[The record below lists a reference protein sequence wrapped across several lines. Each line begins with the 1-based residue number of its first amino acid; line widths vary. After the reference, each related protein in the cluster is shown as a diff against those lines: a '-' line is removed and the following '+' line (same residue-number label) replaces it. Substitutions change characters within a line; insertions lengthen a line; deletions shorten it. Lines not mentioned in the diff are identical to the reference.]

1 MMSLNKNSSLKDSQE
16 QTSVRFNEQ
25 NLFEVVSG
33 LRLNSHK
40 ILSLA
45 FFSFPPVVRLTTRR
59 MQVSSRKRKT
69 RERRSRNICFA
80 RCFQCTLR
88 RLDRNDKT
96 GENHIARAPLSA
108 SRAALVAVVV
118 VGSFIFMNMLLNW
131 KPKRRWFLR
140 TSGWKRNLVKIVIL
154 QMGRLLLAHARFPLR
169 ALVCAPRRVI
179 YLECNS

>member
-33 LRLNSHK
+33 LRLKSHK

-45 FFSFPPVVRLTTRR
+45 FFL
-59 MQVSSRKRKT
+59 SSRRSAHDSPHASEQSSGVESEEEN
-69 RERRSRNICFA
+69 ERDDRNICFA

-88 RLDRNDKT
+88 RLERNDKT

-108 SRAALVAVVV
+108 SRAALVV
-118 VGSFIFMNMLLNW
+118 VGSFIFLNMLLNW
-131 KPKRRWFLR
+131 KPKRRWFFTVER
-140 TSGWKRNLVKIVIL
+140 VKEESG
-154 QMGRLLLAHARFPLR
+154 
-169 ALVCAPRRVI
+169 
-179 YLECNS
+179 